1 MYEYKHAFGALG
13 TNGKTSGSTPST
25 MPNIPTDRPLRPG
38 EMDEIMNQI
47 VWDASGRGVPRAEL
61 EQRAA
66 REATRQAE
74 RVAAVAE
81 RASYFE
87 QNPGAL
93 AAAQFGGC
101 LFGSLIW
108 GAVIGAI
115 ASPKGERGG
124 GAKWGILASM
134 ATCPMVP
141 LWARI
146 GYIGTVMNVI
156 LAVGAPIAAARY
168 RLKHKR
174 ERAALP
180 ARAPA

>member
-1 MYEYKHAFGALG
+1 MYEYQHAFGALG
-13 TNGKTSGSTPST
+13 TNGKTSSSLPPERPS
-25 MPNIPTDRPLRPG
+25 IPSGPVTS
-38 EMDEIMNQI
+38 EQI
-47 VWDASGRGVPRAEL
+47 DQFVREHQQYEQAVEQQRESERQEEQARWMFNAA
-61 EQRAA
+61 QRAA
-66 REATRQAE
+66 
-74 RVAAVAE
+74 
-81 RASYFE
+81 YFE

-101 LFGSLIW
+101 IFGSLIW

-141 LWARI
+141 VWTRI
-146 GYIGTVMNVI
+146 GYFGTVMNFI

-168 RLKHKR
+168 RLKRKR
-174 ERAALP
+174 DRARLP
-180 ARAPA
+180 ARTPA